1 MPPNPNKPK
10 IGYFKGDNPNQNSQD
25 TFKTKKSA
33 IFKVEMPTKNS
44 QIWLF
49 LNLQIGYSNG
59 KNANQTQ
66 INQKSAIFKAEILTK
81 IAKFGYL

>member
-1 MPPNPNKPK
+1 MLTK
-10 IGYFKGDNPNQNSQD
+10 IAKLA

-44 QIWLF
+44 QIWLL
-49 LNLQIGYSNG
+49 LNQQIGYFKG

-66 INQKSAIFKAEILTK
+66 INQKSAIFMAKIRTK